1 MMNILLSVSEENE
14 ATAYPWWII
23 VDPRQSFKCDPHDIA
38 SMITG
43 PFFSR
48 KEAQDF
54 LDATRYNFSKR
65 AVVYCCTG
73 THSRQYREACAMAVK
88 SVSWLR

>member
-1 MMNILLSVSEENE
+1 MNITLTVSEENE
-14 ATAYPWWII
+14 ATSYPWWII
-23 VDPRQSFKCDPHDIA
+23 VDPRQSFRCNPHEIA

-65 AVVYCCTG
+65 AVVYCASG
-73 THSRQYREACAMAVK
+73 HNSRQYREAITMGRMASPGVK
-88 SVSWLR
+88 A